1 MGAAVSRGE
10 LVEPTDE
17 QRTRESKVQQRVQ
30 LLEEL
35 VQGPTQSRRQQLLKQ
50 LTPDSCQEGA
60 QGYFLP
66 SAPEEFKLGCLI
78 AAGSYGRVY
87 AGSYC
92 GRPAA
97 LKLLILEEESAAA
110 ILNEV
115 RLCLKLN
122 HTNLVRLL
130 DCAVV
135 STSSRQPAA
144 SQEYA
149 GDWLSSSSAPPSL
162 QPYESSCNYDYLP
175 LVETPSTALDDQQQQ
190 QQLAGSLSVAAAAA
204 AAGYGVIARASEP
217 HDSGGLVTGN
227 DLLSQHDSQQ
237 RHMGLVSQAGHAC
250 FEVWIAMEL
259 CDGGTLAEQ
268 VQRGFQYLSE
278 NKQVDMEL
286 LLLLAIDIARA
297 LSYMHSEH
305 VCHGDLKSENIL
317 LKSEGPAS
325 RSASA
330 GCSRA
335 SSCFGGSDERSWLG
349 TIRSTATAAA

>member
-1 MGAAVSRGE
+1 MSRGQ
-10 LVEPTDE
+10 LVEPTTAR
-17 QRTRESKVQQRVQ
+17 RTRESKVQQRVQ

-50 LTPDSCQEGA
+50 LTPDSCHGGT

-92 GRPAA
+92 GSPAA

-122 HTNLVRLL
+122 HKNLVRLL

-135 STSSRQPAA
+135 STSSRQPATPRA
-144 SQEYA
+144 S
-149 GDWLSSSSAPPSL
+149 GGNWLSSSPAAASL
-162 QPYESSCNYDYLP
+162 QPPSPCQYSYLP
-175 LVETPSTALDDQQQQ
+175 LLTAPAAAQDDQQQQ
-190 QQLAGSLSVAAAAA
+190 QQLPGSPTAAAAAA
-204 AAGYGVIARASEP
+204 AAGHSVIARASEP
-217 HDSGGLVTGN
+217 HRFTGLITGN

-237 RHMGLVSQAGHAC
+237 RQLGLVSPAGHAC

-268 VQRGFQYLSE
+268 VQRGFQYYPES
-278 NKQVDMEL
+278 KQVDMEL

-297 LSYMHSEH
+297 VVHAFGARVPRRPEERERAAQ
-305 VCHGDLKSENIL
+305 VRAAIL
-317 LKSEGPAS
+317 L
-325 RSASA
+325 
-330 GCSRA
+330 
-335 SSCFGGSDERSWLG
+335 
-349 TIRSTATAAA
+349 